1 MFQTAREPGVVRRP
15 TWRALV
21 RGSGTLAALAA
32 LLLLSA
38 CSSAEPGGPGGP
50 SSSSGSV
57 LNQRVPLSATPAY
70 LPSAG
75 PRCSGSTNVA
85 VTIPSSLDHLV
96 SACTSQSQDR
106 LVVTNISEFVLDLS
120 SADST
125 RPHMAVQP
133 YDAFGEL
140 LAAAD
145 KLEREVQNAA
155 VAAWQAP
162 NGPVLLPVGAQ
173 LVATS
178 SQPVQLT
185 VGVAQNASASSFGA
199 ELMTAY
205 VVDGLPEDSIPSY
218 YDSLA
223 SCVND
228 AYKLWDELTQQSHP
242 SVGSLMQRAL
252 ETVAS
257 CRALQRKLAAD
268 PAAEHPAS
276 DGLQPDL
283 STAADHAGQDDW
295 ESNSEQVDGVE
306 GNIR

>member
-1 MFQTAREPGVVRRP
+1 M
-15 TWRALV
+15 
-21 RGSGTLAALAA
+21 RGTETLAALAA
-32 LLLLSA
+32 LILLSA

-50 SSSSGSV
+50 SSSPGSV
-57 LNQRVPLSATPAY
+57 LNQPAPLSATPAY
-70 LPSAG
+70 MPSEG
-75 PRCSGSTNVA
+75 PQCSGSANVA
-85 VTIPSSLDHLV
+85 VPIPSSLDQLV
-96 SACTSQSQDR
+96 SACTSQSQDTV
-106 LVVTNISEFVLDLS
+106 VVTNLSEFVLDIG

-125 RPHMAVQP
+125 SPHMTVQP
-133 YDAFGEL
+133 YDAFSEL
-140 LAAAD
+140 LAAGD

-155 VAAWQAP
+155 VAEWQTP

-173 LVATS
+173 VVATS

-185 VGVAQNASASSFGA
+185 VGVDQNASASSFGA

-205 VVDGLPEDSIPSY
+205 VVDGLPEDSVPSY

-228 AYKLWDELTQQSHP
+228 AYKLWNELTQQSPP
-242 SVGSLMQRAL
+242 SAASLMQQAL

-268 PAAEHPAS
+268 PAAEQPAS

-295 ESNSEQVDGVE
+295 ESKSEQVDSVE
-306 GNIR
+306 GDIR